1 MKQIVY
7 QLATQKGIGSSV
19 IRAFSWSEFS
29 HVDIVLHD
37 VSNGWWLGDDG
48 WLLGARSHPDTA
60 PKAGVW
66 VRNPCYAPFAKTQK
80 FSVEV
85 TDEQHLA
92 FWNFIAAQVT
102 KPYDMTA
109 ITQFVTHGERDWT
122 EDDSWFCSEL
132 VAAGFKAAGVP
143 FFNWDVRV
151 NHIMPEHLRFSPM
164 NKPC

>member
-1 MKQIVY
+1 MKQIIY
-7 QLATQKGIGSSV
+7 QLATQKGIGSAV

-29 HVDIVLHD
+29 HVDIVLLDLPFPWWPSD
-37 VSNGWWLGDDG
+37 VG
-48 WLLGARSHPDTA
+48 WLIGARSHADTA
-60 PKAGVW
+60 PRSGVFP
-66 VRNPCYAPFAKTQK
+66 RRPDYAKFTKTQK
-80 FSVEV
+80 FSVAV

-92 FWNFIAAQVT
+92 FWDFIAAQVG

-132 VAAGFKAAGVP
+132 AAAGFKAARIP

-164 NKPC
+164 AVKI